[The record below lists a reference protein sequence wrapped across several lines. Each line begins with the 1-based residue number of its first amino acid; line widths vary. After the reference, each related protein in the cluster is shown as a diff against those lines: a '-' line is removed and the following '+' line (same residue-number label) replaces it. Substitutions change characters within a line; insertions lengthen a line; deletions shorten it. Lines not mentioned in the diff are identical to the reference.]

1 MRAVLQRVT
10 QARVDVADECVGRI
24 DNPGLMALIGVAQRD
39 SLTEADTL
47 ARRISQV
54 RILEGERSVLDLGAP
69 VLVVS
74 QFTLYGDTRR
84 GRRPSWA
91 AAAPVGVA
99 EPLVAHLVD
108 QLRGRGVQ
116 VATGRFGAAMQIT
129 MTADGPFTVLLE
141 TDRT

>member
-1 MRAVLQRVT
+1 
-10 QARVDVADECVGRI
+10 
-24 DNPGLMALIGVAQRD
+24 MALIGVAQRD